1 MKWFCGRKIGKS
13 WKSVISAQI
22 RISMNAKER
31 VLTTF
36 DHRAP
41 DRVPRWCGASPEFWT
56 KSKSALQLDDEGL
69 RVRFGDDFRRITAPY
84 LDKNGQETA
93 PFGIARGGVGYGMAL
108 NHPLADATIDEMKEY
123 PWPDPNR
130 VDLSFLR
137 PQSMGINPS
146 TADKYP
152 RSDWFSS
159 YAILGGDWS
168 PFWHDVIDLVGME
181 NLFIRMYTEPEW
193 AHAIYDLV
201 FNYYYAVNERIFAE
215 TGDAIDIFFIGND
228 LGSNNGALIGTD
240 LFGEY
245 LQPKF
250 KRLADLGHAYGSKVL
265 LHCCGG
271 FRELMPQMI
280 EAGIDG
286 VHAIQPSCH
295 GMELQAL
302 KKDFGRQLLFNGC
315 IDSQFVVI
323 EGKPDY
329 VKEVTRK
336 TLGIMMPGGGF
347 VAGASHDFLLAETP
361 LENVLAMFDT
371 VQEFGLY

>member
-1 MKWFCGRKIGKS
+1 
-13 WKSVISAQI
+13 
-22 RISMNAKER
+22 MNAKER

-36 DHRAP
+36 AHRQP
-41 DRVPRWCGASPEFWT
+41 DQVPRWCGSSPEFWE
-56 KSKSALQLDDEGL
+56 KSKKALNLDDEGL
-69 RVRFGDDFRRITAPY
+69 RLRFGDDFRRITAPY
-84 LDKNGQETA
+84 LDKNGVEVA

-108 NHPLADATIDEMKEY
+108 SHPLANASIEEMKAF
-123 PWPDPNR
+123 PWPDPNN

-137 PQSMGINPS
+137 PPVLLSSGQAGTDASMRPYNPAS
-146 TADKYP
+146 VSKYP
-152 RSDWFSS
+152 LADWFSS

-168 PFWHDVIDLVGME
+168 PFWHDVIDFVGME

-193 AHAIYDLV
+193 AHTIYDLV

-215 TGDAIDIFFIGND
+215 VGDLIDIFFIGND

-250 KRLADLGHAYGSKVL
+250 KKMADLGHAYGSKVL

-286 VHAIQPSCH
+286 VHAIQPSCY
-295 GMELQAL
+295 GMELNGL
-302 KKDFGRQLLFNGC
+302 KKDFGDKLLFNGC

-323 EGKPDY
+323 EGKPDF
-329 VKEVTRK
+329 VKEETRK
-336 TLGIMMPGGGF
+336 TLEIVMPGGGF
-347 VAGASHDFLLAETP
+347 VAGASHDYLLEETP

-371 VQEFGLY
+371 VEEFGKY

>member
-1 MKWFCGRKIGKS
+1 
-13 WKSVISAQI
+13 
-22 RISMNAKER
+22 MNSKER

-36 DHRAP
+36 NHQAP
-41 DRVPRWCGASPEFWT
+41 DRVPRWCGASPEFWE
-56 KSKSALQLDDEGL
+56 KSKSALSLNDEGL
-69 RVRFGDDFRRITAPY
+69 RLRFGDDFRRITAPY
-84 LDKNGQETA
+84 INQDGEEVA

-108 NHPLADATIDEMKEY
+108 SHPLADATIEQMKEF

-137 PQSMGINPS
+137 PAEKDNNPS
-146 TADKYP
+146 LHRYP
-152 RSDWFSS
+152 VSAWFDN

-193 AHAIYDLV
+193 AHAIYNHV

-215 TGDAIDIFFIGND
+215 VGDKIDVFFIGND
-228 LGSNNGALIGTD
+228 LGSNNGSLIGTD

-245 LQPKF
+245 LQSKF
-250 KRLADLGHAYGSKVL
+250 KKMADLGHAYGSKVL

-280 EAGIDG
+280 VSGIDG
-286 VHAIQPSCH
+286 VHAIQPSCY
-295 GMELQAL
+295 GMELNGL
-302 KKDFGRQLLFNGC
+302 KKDFGDKLVFNGC

-323 EGKPDY
+323 EGTPAF
-329 VKEVTRK
+329 VRQETRK
-336 TLGIMMPGGGF
+336 TLEIMMPGGGF
-347 VAGASHDFLLAETP
+347 VAGASHDYLLEETP
-361 LENVLAMFDT
+361 LDNVLAMFDT
-371 VQEFGLY
+371 VEEWGGY